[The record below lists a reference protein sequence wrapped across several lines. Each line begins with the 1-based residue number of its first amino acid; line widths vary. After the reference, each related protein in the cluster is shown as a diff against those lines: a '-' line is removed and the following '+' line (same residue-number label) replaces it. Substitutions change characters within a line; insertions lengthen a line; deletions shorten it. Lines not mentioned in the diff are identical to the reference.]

1 MLCHCHIYPTLNNT
15 FLFFFFAKIKHLKD
29 KIMKRKF
36 PIKNNNIKLTQK
48 EIKYLIIKFIKKYKK
63 QLNILAQEKGR
74 EF

>member
-1 MLCHCHIYPTLNNT
+1 
-15 FLFFFFAKIKHLKD
+15 
-29 KIMKRKF
+29 MKRKF